1 MRKIRLALISLDWI
15 RPKDPLTN
23 LGHASIL
30 ATLQKYNSHQLTF
43 LNNHRYSVKHC
54 PDVEEFSENV
64 VKNLIYDEPDL
75 IAFGVYIWNELH
87 TQLILKKFRKRIK
100 EREFISFGFTGERKG
115 EGRIMIDYLRK
126 PLILL
131 GGPQISYAPINTLEG
146 YYPDADLF
154 IRGYAEKAL
163 SQIVETL
170 STPVKSSTN
179 MISSYQFAT
188 RQKYF
193 LRPITTTTPN
203 ISNPTVL
210 LHKVKGLH
218 QRDHPDLGIQA
229 TVDMNSLPSPLLPVE
244 SLENSSSSDNNVSQ
258 SNLINPPVIPLNNRS
273 FIRWETQ
280 RGCPFKCTFCQ
291 HRDTYKNRQSLPPP
305 RTLSEIQAITSSPVN
320 DIAVLDP
327 TFNSGPN
334 YLSTL
339 DNLIKYKY
347 KGKLS
352 LQTRFEMI
360 KPEFIEKCSVLVN
373 ELNTNIQLEFGIQS
387 IIKQESLIIQRMN
400 NLKSVKENSLLLRK
414 NNIKFEISLIY
425 GLPYQTVESFKKSIE
440 FVKDLGAENVV
451 AWPLMLL
458 RGTELEKKKEE
469 LGLKEEILSSVD
481 LDSELPKERISEGI
495 PHVVESP
502 SFSKDE
508 WREMMRIANEL

>member
-1 MRKIRLALISLDWI
+1 MRKIRLALVSLDWI

-30 ATLQKYNSHQLTF
+30 ATLQKYNSNQLTF
-43 LNNHRYSVKHC
+43 LNDHRYSVKYC

-87 TQLILKKFRKRIK
+87 TQLILKKLRKRIK
-100 EREFISFGFTGERKG
+100 ERDYISIGFSGKGRG

-146 YYPDADLF
+146 HYPDADLF
-154 IRGYAEKAL
+154 IRGYAEKAV
-163 SQIVETL
+163 SKVVETL
-170 STPVKSSTN
+170 STHVTSSGN
-179 MISSYQFAT
+179 MTSSYQFAT
-188 RQKYF
+188 HQQCF
-193 LRPITTTTPN
+193 LRPISTTSSN
-203 ISNPTVL
+203 ISNPTML
-210 LHKVKGLH
+210 LHKIKGLH
-218 QRDHPDLGIQA
+218 QRGHPDLGIQA
-229 TVDMNSLPSPLLPVE
+229 AVDMESLPSPFLPVE
-244 SLENSSSSDNNVSQ
+244 TLENASSLDNNVSQ
-258 SNLINPPVIPLNNRS
+258 SKLVNSPIIPLSNRS

-291 HRDTYKNRQSLPPP
+291 HRDTYTNRQALSPP
-305 RTLSEIQAITSSPVN
+305 RTLSEIQEITSSPVN

-327 TFNSGPN
+327 TFNS
-334 YLSTL
+334 
-339 DNLIKYKY
+339 
-347 KGKLS
+347 
-352 LQTRFEMI
+352 
-360 KPEFIEKCSVLVN
+360 VLVN
-373 ELNTNIQLEFGIQS
+373 ELNANIQLEFGVQS
-387 IIKQESLIIQRMN
+387 IIKKESLVIQRMN
-400 NLKSVKENSLLLRK
+400 NLNSVKENSSLLRK

-425 GLPYQTVESFKKSIE
+425 GLPHQTVESFKESIE
-440 FVKDLGAENVV
+440 FAKTLGAEKVV

-458 RGTELEKKKEE
+458 RGTELERRKEE
-469 LGLKEEILSSVD
+469 LGLKEETLSSVD

-502 SFSKDE
+502 TFTKGE

>member
-1 MRKIRLALISLDWI
+1 MRKIRIALVSLDWI
-15 RPKDPLTN
+15 RSKDPLTN

-30 ATLQKYNSHQLTF
+30 STLQKYNSHQVTF
-43 LNNHRYSVKHC
+43 LNNHRYSVKNC
-54 PDVEEFSENV
+54 LDVDGFSENV
-64 VKNLIYDEPDL
+64 VKNLVVDEPDL
-75 IAFGVYIWNELH
+75 VAFGVYIWNELH
-87 TQLILKKFRKRIK
+87 TQLILKKFRKRMKQVDHVSI
-100 EREFISFGFTGERKG
+100 GFAGKGSG
-115 EGRIMIDYLRK
+115 EGKIMIDYLRK

-131 GGPQISYAPINTLEG
+131 GGPQISYAPINTLEN

-154 IRGYAEKAL
+154 IRGYAEKAF
-163 SQIVETL
+163 SQVVETL
-170 STPVKSSTN
+170 STPNTLEEVSMRSSQYPITHQN
-179 MISSYQFAT
+179 C
-188 RQKYF
+188 F
-193 LRPITTTTPN
+193 LRS
-203 ISNPTVL
+203 ISTSLNTSMVSNAPTAL
-210 LHKVKGLH
+210 LHKIKGLH
-218 QRDHPDLGIQA
+218 QRGHPDLGLQA
-229 TVDMNSLPSPLLPVE
+229 AVDMTSLPSPFLPIE
-244 SLENSSSSDNNVSQ
+244 PLENNSNSQ
-258 SNLINPPVIPLNNRS
+258 SNSVNSPVIPLNNRS

-291 HRDTYKNRQSLPPP
+291 HRDSYTDRQPLSTP
-305 RTLSEIQAITSSPVN
+305 RTLSEIQAITASSVN

-360 KPEFIEKCSVLVN
+360 KPQFIEKCSVLVN
-373 ELNTNIQLEFGIQS
+373 EINTNIQLEFGVQS

-400 NLKSVKENSLLLRK
+400 NLKSVKENSLLLNK
-414 NNIKFEISLIY
+414 HNIKFEISLIY
-425 GLPYQTVESFKKSIE
+425 GLPFQTIESFKESIK
-440 FVKDLGAENVV
+440 FVKELGAERVV

-458 RGTELEKKKEE
+458 RGTELEKRKDE
-469 LGLKEEILSSVD
+469 LGLREEVLSSVN

-502 SFSKDE
+502 SFTKDD
-508 WREMMRIANEL
+508 WKEMMRIAHELT

>member
-1 MRKIRLALISLDWI
+1 MRKIRLALVSLDWI

-30 ATLQKYNSHQLTF
+30 ATLQKYNSNQLTF
-43 LNNHRYSVKHC
+43 LNDHRYSVKYC

-87 TQLILKKFRKRIK
+87 TQLILKKLRKRIK
-100 EREFISFGFTGERKG
+100 ERDYISIGFSGKGRG

-146 YYPDADLF
+146 HYPDADLF
-154 IRGYAEKAL
+154 IRGYAEKAV
-163 SQIVETL
+163 SKVVETL
-170 STPVKSSTN
+170 STHVTSSGN
-179 MISSYQFAT
+179 MTSSYQFAT
-188 RQKYF
+188 HQQCF
-193 LRPITTTTPN
+193 LRPISTTSSN
-203 ISNPTVL
+203 ISNPTML
-210 LHKVKGLH
+210 LHKIKGLH
-218 QRDHPDLGIQA
+218 QRGHPDLGIQA
-229 TVDMNSLPSPLLPVE
+229 AVDMESLPSPFLPVE
-244 SLENSSSSDNNVSQ
+244 TLENASSLDNNVSQ
-258 SNLINPPVIPLNNRS
+258 SKLVNSPIIPLSNRS

-291 HRDTYKNRQSLPPP
+291 HRDTYTNRQALSPP
-305 RTLSEIQAITSSPVN
+305 RTLSEIQEITSSPVN

-360 KPEFIEKCSVLVN
+360 KPQFIEKCSVLVN
-373 ELNTNIQLEFGIQS
+373 ELNANIQLEFGVQS
-387 IIKQESLIIQRMN
+387 IIKKESLVIQRMN
-400 NLKSVKENSLLLRK
+400 NLNSVKENSSLLRK

-425 GLPYQTVESFKKSIE
+425 GLPHQTVESFKESIE
-440 FVKDLGAENVV
+440 FAKTLGAEKVV

-458 RGTELEKKKEE
+458 RGTELERRKEE
-469 LGLKEEILSSVD
+469 LGLKEETLSSVD

-502 SFSKDE
+502 TFTKGE